1 MPYNLITKI
10 SSTDNILNRSFFK
23 GIFTKYGYKQ
33 YHRMF
38 SWLFTLVYGYFLSQV
53 IKTSGYLD
61 QSSYYNQSAAGF
73 VYDMLNMLA
82 YSVCLYHMSGLQK
95 NRNSFYNIDSLLYW
109 IPYLSSIIGF
119 AALGEISWLRTLAI
133 TWGFWER
140 LTNKAVNFLLI
151 SSGLLISFIIYQI
164 KRACYENRI
173 RQLICPLFI
182 IGFVYSLSW
191 VILSQIENASSILHL
206 HHAFLAAIFS
216 FWFSNWDNVSAII
229 WHAINIGIWAEGWN
243 IYGTEEVY
251 IFMDSKNGTN
261 LSLLGSVSII
271 MFLSIFLISGL
282 RFTTIHKN
290 PSIKRSVSFPGVEH
304 TTIEIN

>member
-1 MPYNLITKI
+1 M
-10 SSTDNILNRSFFK
+10 
-23 GIFTKYGYKQ
+23 
-33 YHRMF
+33 
-38 SWLFTLVYGYFLSQV
+38 
-53 IKTSGYLD
+53 
-61 QSSYYNQSAAGF
+61 
-73 VYDMLNMLA
+73 
-82 YSVCLYHMSGLQK
+82 
-95 NRNSFYNIDSLLYW
+95 
-109 IPYLSSIIGF
+109 
-119 AALGEISWLRTLAI
+119 
-133 TWGFWER
+133 
-140 LTNKAVNFLLI
+140 LI

-271 MFLSIFLISGL
+271 MFLSIFLLSGL

>member
-1 MPYNLITKI
+1 MVCNLITKI
-10 SSTDNILNRSFFK
+10 STTDNILNRSFFK
-23 GIFTKYGYKQ
+23 GIFIKYGYKQ

-38 SWLFTLVYGYFLSQV
+38 SWLFTLVYGYFSSQV

-95 NRNSFYNIDSLLYW
+95 NKNSFYNIDSLLYW

-164 KRACYENRI
+164 KRAYYENRI

-182 IGFVYSLSW
+182 IAFVYSLSW
-191 VILSQIENASSILHL
+191 VILSQIENANSILHL

-229 WHAINIGIWAEGWN
+229 WHAINMGIWAEGWN

-251 IFMDSKNGTN
+251 IFMDTKNGTN
-261 LSLLGSVSII
+261 LSLLASVSII
-271 MFLSIFLISGL
+271 MFLSIFLISAL
-282 RFTTIHKN
+282 RFTTIYKN
-290 PSIKRSVSFPGVEH
+290 PSIKRSASFPGVEH

>member
-10 SSTDNILNRSFFK
+10 STTDNILNRSFFN
-23 GIFTKYGYKQ
+23 GIFIKYGYKQ

-82 YSVCLYHMSGLQK
+82 YSVCLYHMSGLHK

-109 IPYLSSIIGF
+109 IPYISSIIGF

-151 SSGLLISFIIYQI
+151 SSGLLVSFIIYQI

-261 LSLLGSVSII
+261 LSLLGSFSII
-271 MFLSIFLISGL
+271 IFLSIFLLSGL